1 MKIVLLFI
9 ALSISLLA
17 SATGDLSLFVLK
29 EGKPLKNQTLIIYK
43 QDAAADTNAAFV
55 KHAEFITDSD
65 GALFTVLPIGSY
77 QVQVLAKDG
86 TEVQAFVKKHFV
98 IEENKESQIIISLK
112 KNNELSF
119 DDRESPASV
128 AGAAAA
134 TLVAAKEKGDVQ
146 ISLVSAETQKP
157 IAGARVFVKGLSI
170 DAQTDAKGN
179 VLLNIPV
186 GEQTLS
192 IIHSEFSSQSV
203 KVNVDAKVSSTK
215 FVELSPA
222 SMELDEFIVLAPQV
236 EGSVASLIAEKKNAS
251 AIADILG
258 SEEMSKKGDSN
269 AAAALKRV
277 SGVTLVDGKN
287 VYVRGLGERY
297 ANVELNSMPLPSPD
311 PYKRVVPLDIFPSSI
326 IGSLKVQKTYS
337 ADLPGNFGGGYI
349 DLRTK
354 EDVSEDFVKLTLAT
368 KAHDS
373 ALDGTEG
380 NYYAGG
386 SMDYF
391 GIDDGSRRL
400 PSNVLNAG
408 RVEEGEKQPAFTP
421 YGTNFTKL
429 ELWGMT
435 KDMARRSVDTH
446 KEGVPLGS
454 KIAIELGK
462 KIEINADNT
471 LSILASYS
479 YDQDHKHITEEFY
492 GYSMDGQGVILDEA
506 DTYGTNE
513 RTYSNYKQNAM
524 LNLGY
529 NYADVFKLKY
539 TSLFVLDTLEKT
551 RVTDGVI
558 GSNQDLQRLY
568 SLDWEEKTLFANQ
581 LTGLLKHKL
590 ISDAQF
596 NFGMQWSI
604 AELNQPGNIKYDYI
618 DYTGTGNH
626 YQLKTQSAQNLIQHE
641 LLTNDDVKSFY
652 LNEVADIS
660 IFSDEDKVELGVSY
674 TTKTRESRSNKFYLK
689 AENASNISYED
700 SQQSVDF
707 IMDKYVTQEVSNYET
722 STFLVKPI
730 FSPSDYYDADFV
742 EKGFYV
748 KTLIN
753 PIDSFELSIG
763 ARKAVLN
770 QTLHEYG
777 IDPSTNLVAIND
789 NEMNID
795 KWLPNIDMRF
805 KFTDNDQLRFGYS
818 ITYIYPDFREFSS
831 SGYFHPDESA
841 TVIGNPNLTHTDL
854 TNYDLRFEHY
864 FSATE
869 SFSTAVFYKTLTNPI
884 EDVSRPSTSLPIYS
898 YENTDSATLLGLEIE
913 ASKGLDFVDESLEN
927 YYTSANFTYT
937 KSDVSLSQTQEE
949 QFTTN
954 HRELQGLSPIVINA
968 NIGYDNTD
976 GRILNL
982 AYNYMSRRIR
992 KVGLKNGVQ
1001 EYPDQ
1006 YEYPPHLVDFT
1017 WQENLLEG
1025 MDVKFK
1031 AGNLL
1036 NGEVTWME
1044 GDNIT
1049 KRYKPGRSYELSLS
1063 YKY

>member
-1 MKIVLLFI
+1 MRIVLFLLTLSLSLF
-9 ALSISLLA
+9 AA
-17 SATGDLSLFVLK
+17 GKGDLSFYLLK
-29 EGKPLKNQTLIIYK
+29 DGKPLVKQEVIIYAK
-43 QDAAADTNAAFV
+43 DSSTSSDTLGYSKFTQD
-55 KHAEFITDSD
+55 ITDAD
-65 GALFTVLPIGSY
+65 GSLYTELPAGSY
-77 QVQVLAKDG
+77 QLQVVAKDNG
-86 TEVQAFVKKHFV
+86 KLQAYVKKFFV
-98 IEENKESQIIISLK
+98 IEENRESQIIISLK
-112 KNNELSF
+112 KDNTLSF
-119 DDRESPASV
+119 EDLEVPATGAIINKV
-128 AGAAAA
+128 A
-134 TLVAAKEKGDVQ
+134 LKQEKGDVQ
-146 ISLVSAETQKP
+146 ISLLSSEDKKP
-157 IAGARVFVKGLSI
+157 IANARVFVKGMNL
-170 DAQTDAKGN
+170 DLKTDAKGN
-179 VLLNIPV
+179 VLLNMPI
-186 GEQTLS
+186 GEQTIS
-192 IIHSEFSSQSV
+192 IIHSEFSSQTI
-203 KVNVDAKVSSTK
+203 KVNVTQNETATK

-297 ANVELNSMPLPSPD
+297 SNVELNSMPLPSPD
-311 PYKRVVPLDIFPSSI
+311 PYKRVVPLNIFPASV

-354 EDVSEDFVKLTLAT
+354 EDVSEDFVKLTVAT

-380 NYYAGG
+380 NYYSGG
-386 SMDYF
+386 SMDYL

-408 RVEEGEKQPAFTP
+408 RVEVGEKQPSFTP

-435 KDMARRSVDTH
+435 KDMALRSVDTH
-446 KEGVPLGS
+446 KDGVPLGK

-462 KIEINADNT
+462 KIEIDAD
-471 LSILASYS
+471 SSMSVLANYS
-479 YDQDHKHITEEFY
+479 YDQDYKHITEEFY
-492 GYSMDGQGVILDEA
+492 GFSMDGQGVISDEA
-506 DTYGTNE
+506 DTYGTND

-524 LNLGY
+524 LNIGY
-529 NYADVFKLKY
+529 NYDDVFKIKY
-539 TSLFVLDTLEKT
+539 TSLFVLDTLERT

-558 GSNQDLQRLY
+558 GSNQDLQKLY

-581 LTGLLKHKL
+581 ISGLFKHKL
-590 ISDAQF
+590 IADAQL
-596 NFGMQWSI
+596 NFGTQWSV
-604 AELNQPGNIKYDYI
+604 AELNQPGNVKYDYI
-618 DYTGTGNH
+618 DYSGTGDH

-641 LLTNDDVKSFY
+641 LTTNDDVKSFY
-652 LNEVADIS
+652 VNEVADVPM
-660 IFSDEDKVELGVSY
+660 FSDKDKIEAGVSY

-689 AENASNISYED
+689 AENPTNISYED

-707 IMDKYVTQEVSNYET
+707 IMDKYVTEEVSNYET
-722 STFLVKPI
+722 STFLVKPL
-730 FSPSDYYDADFV
+730 FNPSDYYDADFV
-742 EKGFYV
+742 EKGLYV
-748 KTLIN
+748 KTLLN
-753 PIDSFELSIG
+753 PTEAFEISLG
-763 ARKAVLN
+763 ARKAQLN
-770 QTLHEYG
+770 QVLHEYM
-777 IDPSTNLVAIND
+777 IDPATNLVAIHD
-789 NEMNID
+789 NEMEID
-795 KWLPNIDMRF
+795 KWLPNLDMRY
-805 KFTDNDQLRFGYS
+805 KFTDDDQLRFGYS

-831 SGYFHPDESA
+831 SGYFHPDEAA

-869 SFSTAVFYKTLTNPI
+869 SFSTAIFYKTLDNPI
-884 EDVSRPSTSLPIYS
+884 EDVMRPSTSLPVYS
-898 YENTDSATLLGLEIE
+898 YENTESATLIGVELE
-913 ASKGLDFVDESLEN
+913 ASKNLDYIHEELEN
-927 YYTSANFTYT
+927 FYTSANFTYT
-937 KSDVSLSQTQEE
+937 KSDVSLSVEQQD

-954 HRELQGLSPIVINA
+954 HRELQGLSPIVMNA
-968 NIGYDNTD
+968 NLGYDNTQ

-982 AYNYMSRRIR
+982 AYNYMSKRIR
-992 KVGLKNGVQ
+992 KVGLKNGIQ

-1006 YEYPPHLVDFT
+1006 YELPPHLLDFT
-1017 WQENLLEG
+1017 WQENIMEG

-1031 AGNLL
+1031 AANLI
-1036 NGEVTWME
+1036 NGEVLWKE

-1049 KRYKPGRSYELSLS
+1049 KKYKIGRSYELSLS

>member
-1 MKIVLLFI
+1 MRIVLFLLAFS
-9 ALSISLLA
+9 LSLLA
-17 SATGDLSLFVLK
+17 AGKGDLSFYLLK
-29 EGKPLKNQTLIIYK
+29 DGKPLAKQEIIIYAK
-43 QDAAADTNAAFV
+43 DASTSADKAFGYT
-55 KHAEFITDSD
+55 KFAQEMTDAD
-65 GALFTVLPIGSY
+65 GSLYTELPAGSY
-77 QVQVLAKDG
+77 QLQVVAKENG
-86 TEVQAFVKKHFV
+86 ELQAYVKKFFV
-98 IEENKESQIIISLK
+98 IEENKESQIIVSLK
-112 KNNELSF
+112 KDNTLAFEDL
-119 DDRESPASV
+119 EVPATGAIVNKV
-128 AGAAAA
+128 A
-134 TLVAAKEKGDVQ
+134 LKQEMGDIQ
-146 ISLVSAETQKP
+146 ISLLSSENQKP
-157 IAGARVFVKGLSI
+157 IQNARVFVKGMNL
-170 DAQTDAKGN
+170 DVKTDAKGN
-179 VLLNIPV
+179 LLLSLPA

-192 IIHSEFSSQSV
+192 IIHSEFSSQTI
-203 KVNVDAKVSSTK
+203 KVNVTANDVSTK

-222 SMELDEFIVLAPQV
+222 SMEMDEFIVLAPQV
-236 EGSVASLIAEKKNAS
+236 EGSVASLVAEKKNAS

-311 PYKRVVPLDIFPSSI
+311 PYKRVVPLDIFPASV

-380 NYYAGG
+380 NYYNGG
-386 SMDYF
+386 SMDYL

-408 RVEEGEKQPAFTP
+408 RVVVGEKKPSFTP

-435 KDMARRSVDTH
+435 KDMALRSVDTH
-446 KEGVPLGS
+446 KDGVPLG
-454 KIAIELGK
+454 KKVAIEIGK

-471 LSILASYS
+471 ISALASYS

-492 GYSMDGQGVILDEA
+492 GYDMDGQGVISDEPES
-506 DTYGTNE
+506 YGTND

-529 NYADVFKLKY
+529 NHADVFKLKY

-558 GSNQDLQRLY
+558 GSNQDLQKLY

-581 LTGLLKHKL
+581 VTGLWKHKL
-590 ISDAQF
+590 LADAQF
-596 NFGMQWSI
+596 NFGLQWSV
-604 AELNQPGNIKYDYI
+604 AELNQPGNVKYEYI
-618 DYTGTGNH
+618 DYTGTGDH
-626 YQLKTQSAQNLIQHE
+626 YQLKTVSAQNLLQHE
-641 LLTNDDVKSFY
+641 ITTNDDVKSFY
-652 LNEVADIS
+652 ANEVADVPML
-660 IFSDEDKVELGVSY
+660 SDEDKVEVGVTY

-689 AENASNISYED
+689 AQNPTNISYAD
-700 SQQSVDF
+700 SQESVDF
-707 IMDKYVTQEVSNYET
+707 IMDKYVTEEVSNYET
-722 STFLVKPI
+722 STFLVKPL
-730 FSPSDYYDADFV
+730 FNPSDYYDADFV
-742 EKGFYV
+742 EKGLYV

-753 PIDSFELSIG
+753 PTDAFEISLG
-763 ARKAVLN
+763 ARKAQLN
-770 QTLHEYG
+770 QVLHEYV
-777 IDPSTNLVAIND
+777 INPATNLVVIRD
-789 NEMNID
+789 NELEID
-795 KWLPNIDMRF
+795 KWLPNVDMRY
-805 KFTDNDQLRFGYS
+805 KFTDDDQLRFGYS

-831 SGYFHPDESA
+831 SGYFHPDEAA

-864 FSATE
+864 FSPTE
-869 SFSTAVFYKTLTNPI
+869 GFSTAVFYKTLANPI

-898 YENTDSATLLGLEIE
+898 YENTESASLIGVELE
-913 ASKGLDFVDESLEN
+913 ASKKLDFINDELEN
-927 YYTSANFTYT
+927 FYTSANFTYT
-937 KSDVSLSQTQEE
+937 KSDVSLSETQQE

-968 NIGYDNTD
+968 NLGYDNTD

-1006 YEYPPHLVDFT
+1006 YELPPHLLDFT
-1017 WQENLLEG
+1017 WQENIMEG

-1031 AGNLL
+1031 ARNITD
-1036 NGEVTWME
+1036 GEVVWEE

-1049 KRYKPGRSYELSLS
+1049 KRYKIGRSYELSLS